1 MLDFSIVL
9 FSRNTKKII
18 ATKLDSV
25 ILYVKRGQRYKFP
38 KVLVT
43 IITRVLSSAW
53 QDCLNN
59 GYLRKVIFRQYRKYF
74 IPNKTHRI

>member
-9 FSRNTKKII
+9 FTRNKKKFI

-25 ILYVKRGQRYKFP
+25 FLYVKRGQRYKFR
-38 KVLVT
+38 KVLMT
-43 IITRVLSSAW
+43 IKIRVLSSAW

-59 GYLRKVIFRQYRKYF
+59 GY
-74 IPNKTHRI
+74 